1 MRCGIAA
8 LIACGGLIGFWAT
21 PAHAQFTD
29 NFDYANNT
37 ALQATWGAPVVG
49 GTTAGTFTYNAGS
62 GKLSATGMTDSDVG
76 GFATATFNR
85 ATSFAGNFVARME
98 FDWNQ
103 SATLGA
109 MFMEVRS
116 ATGVIASGGLGDDTG
131 GPGHAYMQVGGAT
144 TYLGAN
150 GAYGPGTVSF
160 ETVTGAAATSFNNA
174 LIVSAAADVVRS
186 GNSLGNSGAA
196 RLDIVR
202 VGNMISARIDNG
214 VNAFVLGPI
223 AGSTDSVAS
232 ISLVFGGFAY
242 GGPTNVLVGDTG
254 THIGID
260 KIVLEPRRN
269 PGDADGVN
277 GITIADYQIIQANS
291 FTKQPVGM
299 NGDVNYDGVVD
310 FKDFQEWKTLF
321 PGGVAAAEA
330 AIASLPEPTAFALL
344 AVGAAG
350 VASIRRGRGRQ

>member
-1 MRCGIAA
+1 MRRGIAT
-8 LIACGGLIGFWAT
+8 LFSCGLLAGSLAA

-29 NFDYANNT
+29 NFDYANNA
-37 ALQATWGAPVVG
+37 ALQAAWGAPVVG
-49 GTTAGTFTYNAGS
+49 GATATSFTYTAGA
-62 GKLSATGMTDSDVG
+62 GKLNATGMTDSDVG

-85 ATSFAGNFVARME
+85 ATTFAGNFVARME

-103 SATLGA
+103 SATLGG

-150 GAYGPGTVSF
+150 GAYGPGTASF
-160 ETVTGAAATSFNNA
+160 EAVTGAAATSFNNA
-174 LIVSAAADVVRS
+174 PIVSAAADVVRN

-214 VNAFVLGPI
+214 VNAFVLGPV
-223 AGSTDSVAS
+223 AGSTDNVAS

-254 THIGID
+254 THIGVD
-260 KIVLEPRRN
+260 KIVLEPKRN

-291 FTKQPVGM
+291 FTKQPIGL
-299 NGDVNYDGVVD
+299 NGDVNYDGIVD

-330 AIASLPEPTAFALL
+330 AIAALPEPGSLSLALGGLAFLGL
-344 AVGAAG
+344 K
-350 VASIRRGRGRQ
+350 RRNREA